1 MESKEDLLIPI
12 FIKPNKIE
20 TNQSLLF
27 HPFEYDYLS
36 DLIDNNNFQ
45 LEIINGLQINQL
57 TNPIYKFVNEEAIF
71 TAIAANLSQ
80 EVIITFKLVVFLFY
94 FKIQILF

>member
-1 MESKEDLLIPI
+1 MIPI
-12 FIKPNKIE
+12 FKPNKIE
-20 TNQSLLF
+20 NNQSLLF
-27 HPFEYDYLS
+27 HPLEYDYLS

-80 EVIITFKLVVFLFY
+80 EVIITFELVIIYVLF
-94 FKIQILF
+94 QN